1 MAAGCVWTHIK
12 GGSHRCYKPALIAS
26 RHRRTGTHLNIKT
39 VSLSPGTMAPG
50 CVWTHIKGGSHRCYK
65 PALIASG
72 HRRTGTRLN
81 IKTVFLSHPQAWY
94 HGGWLRVDTHQRKQP
109 QVLQTS
115 TDSLQTQEN
124 WDSSQYKDSLPQ
136 PYSGL
141 VPWRLAA
148 CGHTSKEAATGATN
162 QHW

>member
-1 MAAGCVWTHIK
+1 MLYISRTWYSPKDNFIGYALHIK
-12 GGSHRCYKPALIAS
+12 ESNVFEIYISKIRHISHGLIMSLNQMLVFPSAS
-26 RHRRTGTHLNIKT
+26 DSKQL
-39 VSLSPGTMAPG
+39 
-50 CVWTHIKGGSHRCYK
+50 VWPWPQGVQPMMPCC
-65 PALIASG
+65 
-72 HRRTGTRLN
+72 
-81 IKTVFLSHPQAWY
+81 HPQAWY
-94 HGGWLRVDTHQRKQP
+94 HGGWLRVDTHQRRQP

-136 PYSGL
+136 SSSGL